1 MWSVQCIIRLGNKG
15 TVNKGNE
22 KRMGAFGL
30 CKINKNFCI
39 KKVTHVEVQIVM
51 EQSNL
56 KIIQKRRLIAWTHFK
71 T

>member
-1 MWSVQCIIRLGNKG
+1 
-15 TVNKGNE
+15 
-22 KRMGAFGL
+22 MGAFGL